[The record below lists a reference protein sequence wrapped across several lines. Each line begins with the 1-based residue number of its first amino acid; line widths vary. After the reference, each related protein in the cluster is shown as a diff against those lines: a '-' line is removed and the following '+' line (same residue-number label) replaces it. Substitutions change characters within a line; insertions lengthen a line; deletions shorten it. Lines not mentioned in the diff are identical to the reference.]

1 MVKAF
6 PILLSPRFG
15 DKPCAC
21 DCTCPLCGTESLWTN
36 GAQQPESGGQGA
48 YGINF
53 ESRKLENCMA
63 FILSLYIKLSCIL
76 I

>member
-6 PILLSPRFG
+6 PILLSSRFG

-21 DCTCPLCGTESLWTN
+21 DCTYPLCGTENLWTN
-36 GAQQPESGGQGA
+36 GARQPESEGQGA

-53 ESRKLENCMA
+53 ESSKLENRMA
-63 FILSLYIKLSCIL
+63 FILSLYIKLSCTL